1 MSKLYSISR
10 KQNIPTSIDDIW
22 DFISAPQNLKN
33 ITPEYMDFKITS
45 ENLSKIMHTGMIIK
59 YKVSPV
65 LGIKLNWVTEIT
77 HLDEKKYFVDEQR
90 FGPYKF
96 WHHQHILKII
106 DRGIEM
112 TDIIHYKIP
121 MGFIGDILNKF
132 FINKQLK
139 EIFDF
144 RHKKIEEKFGIYQ

>member
-22 DFISAPQNLKN
+22 DFISSPQNLKN

-45 ENLSKIMHTGMIIK
+45 ENLSEIMHTGMIIK
-59 YKVSPV
+59 YKVSPL

-77 HLDEKKYFVDEQR
+77 HLNEKKYFVDEQR

-106 DRGIEM
+106 DNGIEM

-121 MGFIGDILNKF
+121 LGFIGDILNKF

-144 RHKKIEEKFGIYQ
+144 RHKKIEEKFGVYQ